1 MCSLDV
7 LVEAVAAPEWAEV
20 CGVPWLSP
28 RLAAGFVG
36 ARVGLL
42 CSAPLGVPAGFS
54 AACMALVVPPGRL
67 QHTFSDILRAAAF
80 VPQLR
85 RLPVLP
91 REDGDQSTA
100 ASPSLGD
107 AAHDG
112 RSAGVTHPFRG
123 G

>member
-54 AACMALVVPPGRL
+54 AACVALVVPPGQAPTHVL
-67 QHTFSDILRAAAF
+67 GHSACCNFCAATPTPAC
-80 VPQLR
+80 P
-85 RLPVLP
+85 
-91 REDGDQSTA
+91 
-100 ASPSLGD
+100 PS
-107 AAHDG
+107 
-112 RSAGVTHPFRG
+112 
-123 G
+123 

>member
-42 CSAPLGVPAGFS
+42 CSAPLLQVSLLPAWPWLS
-54 AACMALVVPPGRL
+54 HRGRL
-67 QHTFSDILRAAAF
+67 QHTFSDILRAATF
-80 VPQLR
+80 VPQLQ